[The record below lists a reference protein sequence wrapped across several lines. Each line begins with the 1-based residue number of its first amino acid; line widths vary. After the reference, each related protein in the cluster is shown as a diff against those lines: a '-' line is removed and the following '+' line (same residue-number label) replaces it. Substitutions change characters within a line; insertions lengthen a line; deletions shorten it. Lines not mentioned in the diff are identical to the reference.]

1 MTHSGNGFIENA
13 RVYGEKDK
21 ETRVSGAID
30 MKSFSKKTLVLG
42 VMLAVGATA
51 QAAYLG
57 QLQVTSQ
64 ASQNFQA
71 TFLVHDV
78 SPTGTSLTARLAPAE
93 TYAKYGITMPETAKG
108 LNLAL
113 IGKSP
118 LKLRITSK
126 HPAVERAFPL
136 LVELN
141 EGGHVTVR
149 QYNIHVGATG
159 SVEPVEV
166 VAMGAAPISSAAPV
180 TAKETPAVKPTAAPA
195 KAQVKS
201 ADDTMTPLERMQ
213 AKNYDL
219 SKPVLIEAGYTP
231 WSLGVLYQKRYPNAS
246 VNQVLVALA
255 IQNPEA
261 FPAGNVRQ
269 LKAGAKVT
277 APSASLVE
285 SINAQTAREIVQ
297 KGLSIDEVA
306 KRPAPID
313 RPKVQQRAPISRP
326 TPVKEP
332 EVTLPVKEEVKSVVQ
347 EPAPE
352 TANVAQNELTS
363 AQKAQQLAPV
373 KAVPPAA
380 EPAPEVVPPA
390 ETAAPEEPISPQ
402 DAMPT
407 LEIMTEESAPVEEE
421 SSSWFWYLL
430 IVLML
435 GAAGFIYWRTK
446 QGRYVDFQ
454 SFKRVMNKTK
464 SQVREEPVVHQAP
477 VARQAVQQQAPRT
490 VETVHHEAR
499 REEPAVA
506 QPNQVVQPAPVKP
519 AEAVVKAES
528 PAAAATA
535 NVFDLVADDE
545 PMPAESTKAQP
556 QASAVDDHG
565 MKDSLDMAR
574 SFISIG
580 AKNEAI
586 ALLQEVLQKG
596 SAADKAQAETLMKQV
611 HERG

>member
-1 MTHSGNGFIENA
+1 
-13 RVYGEKDK
+13 
-21 ETRVSGAID
+21 
-30 MKSFSKKTLVLG
+30 MKSFSKKALVLG
-42 VMLAVGATA
+42 VMLAVGAAA

-78 SPTGTSLTARLAPAE
+78 SPTGSSLTARLAPAE
-93 TYAKYGITMPETAKG
+93 TYSKYGITMPETAKG

-113 IGKSP
+113 INKSP
-118 LKLRITSK
+118 LTLRISSSR
-126 HPAVERAFPL
+126 PAVERAFPL

-149 QYNIHVGATG
+149 QYNIHIGATG

-166 VAMGAAPISSAAPV
+166 VSMTAAPITAATPV
-180 TAKETPAVKPTAAPA
+180 TKSAPEPKPAVKTASVAKSSAPATAA
-195 KAQVKS
+195 K
-201 ADDTMTPLERMQ
+201 TEMTPLERMQ

-219 SKPVLIEAGYTP
+219 SKPVLVEAGYTP

-255 IQNPEA
+255 IHNPEA

-297 KGLSIDEVA
+297 KGLSIEEVA
-306 KRPAPID
+306 QRPAPI
-313 RPKVQQRAPISRP
+313 
-326 TPVKEP
+326 KE
-332 EVTLPVKEEVKSVVQ
+332 VKEEAPKHKKPLPVIETAPAKPLPVTKEDTQSDVKAAESASAV
-347 EPAPE
+347 PAP
-352 TANVAQNELTS
+352 QSGDLTVTDM
-363 AQKAQQLAPV
+363 AQQPTENVPATSQAPLG
-373 KAVPPAA
+373 ATPENTAPALPPDEAQ
-380 EPAPEVVPPA
+380 ESV
-390 ETAAPEEPISPQ
+390 SPQ
-402 DAMPT
+402 EAMPT
-407 LEIMTEESAPVEEE
+407 LEIMTEEEVPVEEE
-421 SSSWFWYLL
+421 STSWFWYLL

-454 SFKRVMNKTK
+454 SFKRVMNKGKAPVHEEPTIRQAPQAPRAAQP
-464 SQVREEPVVHQAP
+464 SAPTSSFESVSHAPVREEPRVEPRPAVQSAP
-477 VARQAVQQQAPRT
+477 VAPTATVATAQKPASQQA
-490 VETVHHEAR
+490 A
-499 REEPAVA
+499 
-506 QPNQVVQPAPVKP
+506 
-519 AEAVVKAES
+519 S
-528 PAAAATA
+528 A

-545 PMPAESTKAQP
+545 PVQVQPAPT
-556 QASAVDDHG
+556 QAEHKVAAADDHG

-596 SAADKAQAETLMKQV
+596 SPADKAQAEALLKQV
-611 HERG
+611 HERA

>member
-1 MTHSGNGFIENA
+1 
-13 RVYGEKDK
+13 
-21 ETRVSGAID
+21 
-30 MKSFSKKTLVLG
+30 MKSFSKKALVLG
-42 VMLAVGATA
+42 VMLAVGAAA

-78 SPTGTSLTARLAPAE
+78 SPTGSSLTARLAPAE
-93 TYAKYGITMPETAKG
+93 TYSKYGITMPETAKG

-113 IGKSP
+113 INKSP
-118 LKLRITSK
+118 LTLRISSNR
-126 HPAVERAFPL
+126 PAVERAFPL

-149 QYNIHVGATG
+149 QYNIHIGATG

-166 VAMGAAPISSAAPV
+166 VSMTAAPITAATPV
-180 TAKETPAVKPTAAPA
+180 TKSAPEPKPAVKTTSVAKSSAPATAA
-195 KAQVKS
+195 K
-201 ADDTMTPLERMQ
+201 TEMTPLERMQ

-219 SKPVLIEAGYTP
+219 SKPVLVEAGYTP

-255 IQNPEA
+255 IHNPEA

-297 KGLSIDEVA
+297 KGLSIEEVA
-306 KRPAPID
+306 QRPAPI
-313 RPKVQQRAPISRP
+313 
-326 TPVKEP
+326 KE
-332 EVTLPVKEEVKSVVQ
+332 VKEEAPKHKKPLPVIETAPAKPLPVTKEDTQSDVKAAESASAV
-347 EPAPE
+347 PAP
-352 TANVAQNELTS
+352 QSGDLTVTDM
-363 AQKAQQLAPV
+363 AQQPTENVPATSEAPLE
-373 KAVPPAA
+373 ATPENTAPALQPDEA
-380 EPAPEVVPPA
+380 QESV
-390 ETAAPEEPISPQ
+390 SPQ
-402 DAMPT
+402 EAMPT
-407 LEIMTEESAPVEEE
+407 LEIMTEEEAPVEEE
-421 SSSWFWYLL
+421 STSWFWYLL

-454 SFKRVMNKTK
+454 SFKRVMNKGKAPVHEEPTIRQAP
-464 SQVREEPVVHQAP
+464 SVPRAAQPSAPTSSFESVSHAPVREEPRVEPRPAVQSAP
-477 VARQAVQQQAPRT
+477 VAPTATVATAQKPASQQA
-490 VETVHHEAR
+490 A
-499 REEPAVA
+499 
-506 QPNQVVQPAPVKP
+506 
-519 AEAVVKAES
+519 S
-528 PAAAATA
+528 A

-545 PMPAESTKAQP
+545 PVQVQPAPT
-556 QASAVDDHG
+556 QAEHKVAAADDHG

-596 SAADKAQAETLMKQV
+596 SPADKAQAEALLKQV
-611 HERG
+611 HERV

>member
-1 MTHSGNGFIENA
+1 
-13 RVYGEKDK
+13 
-21 ETRVSGAID
+21 
-30 MKSFSKKTLVLG
+30 MKSFSKKALVLG
-42 VMLAVGATA
+42 VMLAVGAAA

-78 SPTGTSLTARLAPAE
+78 SPTGSSLTARLAPAE
-93 TYAKYGITMPETAKG
+93 TYSKYGITMPETAKG

-113 IGKSP
+113 INKSP
-118 LKLRITSK
+118 LTLRISSSR
-126 HPAVERAFPL
+126 PAVERAFPL

-149 QYNIHVGATG
+149 QYNIHIGATG

-166 VAMGAAPISSAAPV
+166 VSMTAAPITAATPV
-180 TAKETPAVKPTAAPA
+180 TKSAPEPKPAVKTASVAKSSAPATAA
-195 KAQVKS
+195 K
-201 ADDTMTPLERMQ
+201 TEMTPLERMQ

-219 SKPVLIEAGYTP
+219 SKPVLVEAGYTP

-255 IQNPEA
+255 IHNPEA

-297 KGLSIDEVA
+297 KGLSIEEVA
-306 KRPAPID
+306 QRPAPI
-313 RPKVQQRAPISRP
+313 
-326 TPVKEP
+326 KE
-332 EVTLPVKEEVKSVVQ
+332 VKEEAPKHKKPLPVIETAPAKPLPVTKEDTQSDVKAAESASAV
-347 EPAPE
+347 PAP
-352 TANVAQNELTS
+352 QSGDLTVTDM
-363 AQKAQQLAPV
+363 AQQPTENVPATSQAPLE
-373 KAVPPAA
+373 ATPENTAPALQPDEA
-380 EPAPEVVPPA
+380 QESV
-390 ETAAPEEPISPQ
+390 SPQ
-402 DAMPT
+402 EAMPT
-407 LEIMTEESAPVEEE
+407 LEIMTEEEVPVEEE
-421 SSSWFWYLL
+421 STSWFWYLL

-454 SFKRVMNKTK
+454 SFKRVMNKGKAPVHEEPTIRQAPQAPRAAQP
-464 SQVREEPVVHQAP
+464 SAPTSSFESVSHAPVREEPRVEPRPAVQSAP
-477 VARQAVQQQAPRT
+477 VAPTATVATAQKPASQQA
-490 VETVHHEAR
+490 A
-499 REEPAVA
+499 
-506 QPNQVVQPAPVKP
+506 
-519 AEAVVKAES
+519 S
-528 PAAAATA
+528 A

-545 PMPAESTKAQP
+545 PVQVQPAPTQTEHKVA
-556 QASAVDDHG
+556 AADDHG

-596 SAADKAQAETLMKQV
+596 SPADKAQAEALLKQV
-611 HERG
+611 HERV

>member
-1 MTHSGNGFIENA
+1 
-13 RVYGEKDK
+13 
-21 ETRVSGAID
+21 
-30 MKSFSKKTLVLG
+30 MKSFSKKALVLG
-42 VMLAVGATA
+42 VMLAVGAAA

-78 SPTGTSLTARLAPAE
+78 SPTGSSLTARLAPAE
-93 TYAKYGITMPETAKG
+93 TYSKYGITMPETAKG

-113 IGKSP
+113 INKSP
-118 LKLRITSK
+118 LTLRISSNR
-126 HPAVERAFPL
+126 PAVERAFPL

-149 QYNIHVGATG
+149 QYNIHIGATG

-166 VAMGAAPISSAAPV
+166 VSMTAAPITAATPV
-180 TAKETPAVKPTAAPA
+180 TKSAPEPKPAVKTTSVAKSSAPATAA
-195 KAQVKS
+195 K
-201 ADDTMTPLERMQ
+201 TEMTPLERMQ

-219 SKPVLIEAGYTP
+219 SKPVLVEAGYTP

-255 IQNPEA
+255 IHNPEA

-297 KGLSIDEVA
+297 KGLSIEEVA
-306 KRPAPID
+306 QRPAPI
-313 RPKVQQRAPISRP
+313 
-326 TPVKEP
+326 KE
-332 EVTLPVKEEVKSVVQ
+332 VKEEAPKHKKPLPVIETAPAKPLPVTKEDTQSDVKAAESASAV
-347 EPAPE
+347 PAP
-352 TANVAQNELTS
+352 QSGDLTVTDM
-363 AQKAQQLAPV
+363 AQQPTENVPATSEAPLE
-373 KAVPPAA
+373 ATPENTAPALQPDEA
-380 EPAPEVVPPA
+380 QESV
-390 ETAAPEEPISPQ
+390 SPQ
-402 DAMPT
+402 EAMPT
-407 LEIMTEESAPVEEE
+407 LEIMTEEEVPVEEE
-421 SSSWFWYLL
+421 STSWFWYLL

-454 SFKRVMNKTK
+454 SFKRVMNKGKAPVHEEPTIRQAPQAPRAAQP
-464 SQVREEPVVHQAP
+464 SAPTSSFESVSHAPVREEPRVEPRPAVQSAP
-477 VARQAVQQQAPRT
+477 VAPTATVATAQKPASQQA
-490 VETVHHEAR
+490 A
-499 REEPAVA
+499 
-506 QPNQVVQPAPVKP
+506 
-519 AEAVVKAES
+519 S
-528 PAAAATA
+528 A

-545 PMPAESTKAQP
+545 PVQVQPAPTQTEHKVA
-556 QASAVDDHG
+556 AADDHG

-596 SAADKAQAETLMKQV
+596 SPADKAQAEALLKQV
-611 HERG
+611 HERV

>member
-1 MTHSGNGFIENA
+1 
-13 RVYGEKDK
+13 
-21 ETRVSGAID
+21 
-30 MKSFSKKTLVLG
+30 MKSFSKKALVLG
-42 VMLAVGATA
+42 VMLAVGAAA

-78 SPTGTSLTARLAPAE
+78 SPTGSSLTARLAPAE
-93 TYAKYGITMPETAKG
+93 TYSKYGITMPETAKG

-113 IGKSP
+113 INKSP
-118 LKLRITSK
+118 LTLRISSNR
-126 HPAVERAFPL
+126 PAAERAFPL

-149 QYNIHVGATG
+149 QYNIHIGATG

-166 VAMGAAPISSAAPV
+166 VSMTAAPITAATPV
-180 TAKETPAVKPTAAPA
+180 TKSAPEPKPAVKTASVAKSSAPATAA
-195 KAQVKS
+195 K
-201 ADDTMTPLERMQ
+201 TEMTPLERMQ

-219 SKPVLIEAGYTP
+219 SKPVLVEAGYTP

-255 IQNPEA
+255 IHNPEA

-297 KGLSIDEVA
+297 KGLSIEEVA
-306 KRPAPID
+306 QRPAPIKEV
-313 RPKVQQRAPISRP
+313 REEAPRHKKP
-326 TPVKEP
+326 
-332 EVTLPVKEEVKSVVQ
+332 LPVIETAPAKPLPVTKEDTQSNVKAAESASAL
-347 EPAPE
+347 PAP
-352 TANVAQNELTS
+352 QSGDLTVTDM
-363 AQKAQQLAPV
+363 AQQPTENVPATSEAPLE
-373 KAVPPAA
+373 ATPENTAPALQPDEA
-380 EPAPEVVPPA
+380 QESV
-390 ETAAPEEPISPQ
+390 SPQ
-402 DAMPT
+402 EAMPT
-407 LEIMTEESAPVEEE
+407 LEIMTEEEVPVEEE
-421 SSSWFWYLL
+421 STSWFWYLL

-454 SFKRVMNKTK
+454 SFKRVMNKGKAPVHEEPTIRQAPQAPRAAK
-464 SQVREEPVVHQAP
+464 PSAPTSSFESVSHAPVREEPRVEPRPVVQSAP
-477 VARQAVQQQAPRT
+477 VAPTATVAAAQKPASQQA
-490 VETVHHEAR
+490 A
-499 REEPAVA
+499 
-506 QPNQVVQPAPVKP
+506 
-519 AEAVVKAES
+519 S
-528 PAAAATA
+528 A

-545 PMPAESTKAQP
+545 PVQVQPAPT
-556 QASAVDDHG
+556 QAEHKVAAADDHG

-596 SAADKAQAETLMKQV
+596 SPADKAQAEALLKQV
-611 HERG
+611 HERV

>member
-1 MTHSGNGFIENA
+1 
-13 RVYGEKDK
+13 
-21 ETRVSGAID
+21 
-30 MKSFSKKTLVLG
+30 MKSFSKKALVLG

-78 SPTGTSLTARLAPAE
+78 SPTGSSLTARLAPAE
-93 TYAKYGITMPETAKG
+93 TYSKYGITMPETAKG

-113 IGKSP
+113 INKSP
-118 LKLRITSK
+118 LTLRISSSR
-126 HPAVERAFPL
+126 PAVERAFPL

-166 VAMGAAPISSAAPV
+166 VSMAAAPITTAAPV
-180 TAKETPAVKPTAAPA
+180 AKSAPESKPAVKTASSAKASVPAPA
-195 KAQVKS
+195 AK
-201 ADDTMTPLERMQ
+201 TEMTPLERMQ

-219 SKPVLIEAGYTP
+219 SKPVLVEAGYTP

-255 IQNPEA
+255 IHNPEA

-297 KGLSIDEVA
+297 KGLSIEEVA
-306 KRPAPID
+306 QRPAPIKEL
-313 RPKVQQRAPISRP
+313 RQEAPKHKKP
-326 TPVKEP
+326 
-332 EVTLPVKEEVKSVVQ
+332 LPSIQ
-347 EPAPE
+347 
-352 TANVAQNELTS
+352 T
-363 AQKAQQLAPV
+363 APV
-373 KAVPPAA
+373 KHLPVTKEEIQSDVKAA
-380 EPAPEVVPPA
+380 EPAPVTPAPQSGDLTATDKAQQPA
-390 ETAAPEEPISPQ
+390 ENISATSEAPVEAIPENPPSVSESVEAQESTSPQ
-402 DAMPT
+402 EAMPT
-407 LEIMTEESAPVEEE
+407 LEIMTEEEVPVEEE
-421 SSSWFWYLL
+421 STSWFWYLL

-454 SFKRVMNKTK
+454 SFKRVMNKGK
-464 SQVREEPVVHQAP
+464 APVHEEPTIRQAP
-477 VARQAVQQQAPRT
+477 QAPQAPRAAQPSAPT
-490 VETVHHEAR
+490 SSFESVSHAPH
-499 REEPAVA
+499 EEPRVEPRPA
-506 QPNQVVQPAPVKP
+506 VQPASVAPTATVAAAQKP
-519 AEAVVKAES
+519 AS
-528 PAAAATA
+528 QQAASA

-545 PMPAESTKAQP
+545 PVQVQPMPAQAEHKA
-556 QASAVDDHG
+556 AAADDHG

-596 SAADKAQAETLMKQV
+596 SPVDKAQAEALLKQV
-611 HERG
+611 HERA

>member
-1 MTHSGNGFIENA
+1 
-13 RVYGEKDK
+13 
-21 ETRVSGAID
+21 
-30 MKSFSKKTLVLG
+30 MKSFSKKALVLG
-42 VMLAVGATA
+42 VMLAVGAAA

-78 SPTGTSLTARLAPAE
+78 SPTGSSLTARLAPAE
-93 TYAKYGITMPETAKG
+93 TYSKYGITMPETAKG

-113 IGKSP
+113 INKSP
-118 LKLRITSK
+118 LTLRISSS

-149 QYNIHVGATG
+149 QYNIHIGATG

-166 VAMGAAPISSAAPV
+166 VSMTAAPITAATPV
-180 TAKETPAVKPTAAPA
+180 TKSAPEPKPAVKTASVAKSSAPATAA
-195 KAQVKS
+195 K
-201 ADDTMTPLERMQ
+201 TEMTPLERMQ

-219 SKPVLIEAGYTP
+219 SKPVLVEAGYTP

-255 IQNPEA
+255 IHNPEA

-297 KGLSIDEVA
+297 KGLSIEEVA
-306 KRPAPID
+306 QRPAPI
-313 RPKVQQRAPISRP
+313 
-326 TPVKEP
+326 KE
-332 EVTLPVKEEVKSVVQ
+332 VKEEAPKHKKPLPVIETAPAKPLPVTKEDTQSNVKAAESASAV
-347 EPAPE
+347 PAP
-352 TANVAQNELTS
+352 QSGDLTVTDM
-363 AQKAQQLAPV
+363 AQQPTENVPATSQAPLE
-373 KAVPPAA
+373 AT
-380 EPAPEVVPPA
+380 PEN
-390 ETAAPEEPISPQ
+390 AAPALQPDEAQESVSPQ
-402 DAMPT
+402 EAMPT
-407 LEIMTEESAPVEEE
+407 LEIMTEEEVPVEEE
-421 SSSWFWYLL
+421 STSWFWYLL

-454 SFKRVMNKTK
+454 SFKRVMNKGKAPVHEEPTIRQAPQAPRAAQP
-464 SQVREEPVVHQAP
+464 SAPTSSFESVSHAPVREEPRVEARPAVQSAP
-477 VARQAVQQQAPRT
+477 VAPTATVATAQKPASQQA
-490 VETVHHEAR
+490 A
-499 REEPAVA
+499 
-506 QPNQVVQPAPVKP
+506 
-519 AEAVVKAES
+519 S
-528 PAAAATA
+528 A

-545 PMPAESTKAQP
+545 PVQVQPAPT
-556 QASAVDDHG
+556 QAEHKVAAADDHG

-596 SAADKAQAETLMKQV
+596 SPADKAQAEALLKQV
-611 HERG
+611 HERV

>member
-1 MTHSGNGFIENA
+1 
-13 RVYGEKDK
+13 
-21 ETRVSGAID
+21 
-30 MKSFSKKTLVLG
+30 MKSFSKKALVLG
-42 VMLAVGATA
+42 VMLAVGAAA

-78 SPTGTSLTARLAPAE
+78 SPTGSSLTARLAPAE
-93 TYAKYGITMPETAKG
+93 TYSKYGITMPETAKG

-113 IGKSP
+113 INKSP
-118 LKLRITSK
+118 LTLRISSNR
-126 HPAVERAFPL
+126 PAVERAFPL

-141 EGGHVTVR
+141 EGGYVTVR
-149 QYNIHVGATG
+149 QYNIHIGATG

-166 VAMGAAPISSAAPV
+166 VSMTAAPITAATPV
-180 TAKETPAVKPTAAPA
+180 TKSTPEPKPAVKTASVAKSSAPATAA
-195 KAQVKS
+195 K
-201 ADDTMTPLERMQ
+201 TEMTPLERMQ

-219 SKPVLIEAGYTP
+219 SKPVLVEAGYTP

-255 IQNPEA
+255 IHNPEA

-297 KGLSIDEVA
+297 KGLSIEEVA
-306 KRPAPID
+306 QRPAPIKEV
-313 RPKVQQRAPISRP
+313 REEAPRHKKP
-326 TPVKEP
+326 
-332 EVTLPVKEEVKSVVQ
+332 LPVIETAPAKPLPVTKEDTQSDVKAAESASAV
-347 EPAPE
+347 PAP
-352 TANVAQNELTS
+352 QSGDLTVTDM
-363 AQKAQQLAPV
+363 AQQPTENVPATSQAPLE
-373 KAVPPAA
+373 ATPENTAPALQPDEA
-380 EPAPEVVPPA
+380 QESV
-390 ETAAPEEPISPQ
+390 SPQ
-402 DAMPT
+402 EAMPT
-407 LEIMTEESAPVEEE
+407 LEIMTEEEVPVEEE
-421 SSSWFWYLL
+421 STSWFWYLL

-454 SFKRVMNKTK
+454 SFKRVMNKGKAPVHEEPTIRQAPQAPRAAK
-464 SQVREEPVVHQAP
+464 PSAPTSSFESVSHAPVREEPRVEPRPAVQSAP
-477 VARQAVQQQAPRT
+477 VAPTATVATAQKPASQQA
-490 VETVHHEAR
+490 A
-499 REEPAVA
+499 
-506 QPNQVVQPAPVKP
+506 
-519 AEAVVKAES
+519 S
-528 PAAAATA
+528 A

-545 PMPAESTKAQP
+545 PVQVQPAPT
-556 QASAVDDHG
+556 QAEHKVAAADDHG

-596 SAADKAQAETLMKQV
+596 SPADKAQAEALLKQV
-611 HERG
+611 HERV

>member
-1 MTHSGNGFIENA
+1 
-13 RVYGEKDK
+13 
-21 ETRVSGAID
+21 
-30 MKSFSKKTLVLG
+30 MKSFSKKALVLG
-42 VMLAVGATA
+42 VMLAVGAAA

-78 SPTGTSLTARLAPAE
+78 SPTGSSLTARLAPAE
-93 TYAKYGITMPETAKG
+93 TYSKYGITMPETAKG

-113 IGKSP
+113 INKSP
-118 LKLRITSK
+118 LTLRISSSR
-126 HPAVERAFPL
+126 PAVERAFPL

-149 QYNIHVGATG
+149 QYNIHIGATG

-166 VAMGAAPISSAAPV
+166 VSMTAAPITAATPV
-180 TAKETPAVKPTAAPA
+180 TKSTPEPKPAVKTASVAKSSAPATAA
-195 KAQVKS
+195 K
-201 ADDTMTPLERMQ
+201 TEMTPLERMQ

-219 SKPVLIEAGYTP
+219 SKPVLVEAGYTP

-255 IQNPEA
+255 IHNPEA

-297 KGLSIDEVA
+297 KGLSIEEVA
-306 KRPAPID
+306 QRPAPI
-313 RPKVQQRAPISRP
+313 
-326 TPVKEP
+326 KE
-332 EVTLPVKEEVKSVVQ
+332 VKEEAPRHKKPLPVIETAPAKPLPVTKEDTQSNVKAAESASAL
-347 EPAPE
+347 PAP
-352 TANVAQNELTS
+352 QSGDLTVTDM
-363 AQKAQQLAPV
+363 AQQPMENVPATSQAPLE
-373 KAVPPAA
+373 ATPENTAPALQPDEA
-380 EPAPEVVPPA
+380 QESV
-390 ETAAPEEPISPQ
+390 SPQ
-402 DAMPT
+402 EAMPT
-407 LEIMTEESAPVEEE
+407 LEIMTEEEAPVEEE
-421 SSSWFWYLL
+421 STSWFWYLL

-454 SFKRVMNKTK
+454 SFKRVMNKGKAPVHEEPTIRQAPQAPRAAQP
-464 SQVREEPVVHQAP
+464 SAPTSSFESVSHAPVREEPRVEPRPAVQSAP
-477 VARQAVQQQAPRT
+477 VAPTATVATAQKPASQQA
-490 VETVHHEAR
+490 A
-499 REEPAVA
+499 
-506 QPNQVVQPAPVKP
+506 
-519 AEAVVKAES
+519 S
-528 PAAAATA
+528 A

-545 PMPAESTKAQP
+545 PVQAQP
-556 QASAVDDHG
+556 ASTQAEHKVAAADDHG

-596 SAADKAQAETLMKQV
+596 SPADKAQAEALLKQV
-611 HERG
+611 HERV

>member
-1 MTHSGNGFIENA
+1 
-13 RVYGEKDK
+13 
-21 ETRVSGAID
+21 
-30 MKSFSKKTLVLG
+30 MKSFSKKALVLG
-42 VMLAVGATA
+42 VMLAVGAAA

-78 SPTGTSLTARLAPAE
+78 SPTGSSLTARLAPAE
-93 TYAKYGITMPETAKG
+93 TYSKYGITMPETAKG

-113 IGKSP
+113 INKSP
-118 LKLRITSK
+118 LTLRISSNR
-126 HPAVERAFPL
+126 PAVERAFPL

-149 QYNIHVGATG
+149 QYNIHIGATG

-166 VAMGAAPISSAAPV
+166 VSMTAAPITAATPV
-180 TAKETPAVKPTAAPA
+180 TKSTPEPKPAVKTASVAKSSAPATAA
-195 KAQVKS
+195 K
-201 ADDTMTPLERMQ
+201 TEMTPLERMQ

-219 SKPVLIEAGYTP
+219 SKPVLVEAGYTP

-255 IQNPEA
+255 IHNPEA
-261 FPAGNVRQ
+261 FPAGDVRQ

-297 KGLSIDEVA
+297 KGLSIEEVA
-306 KRPAPID
+306 QRPAPIKEV
-313 RPKVQQRAPISRP
+313 RGEAPRHKKP
-326 TPVKEP
+326 
-332 EVTLPVKEEVKSVVQ
+332 LPVIETAPAKPLPVTKEDTQSNVKAAESASAL
-347 EPAPE
+347 PAPQSGDL
-352 TANVAQNELTS
+352 TATDM
-363 AQKAQQLAPV
+363 AQQPMENVPTTSQAPLE
-373 KAVPPAA
+373 ATPENTAPALQPDEA
-380 EPAPEVVPPA
+380 QESV
-390 ETAAPEEPISPQ
+390 SPQ
-402 DAMPT
+402 EAMPT
-407 LEIMTEESAPVEEE
+407 LEIMTEEEVPVEEE
-421 SSSWFWYLL
+421 STSWFWYLL

-454 SFKRVMNKTK
+454 SFKRVMNKGKAPVHEEPTIRQVPQAPRAAK
-464 SQVREEPVVHQAP
+464 PSAPTSSFESVSHAPVREEPRVEARPAVQSAP
-477 VARQAVQQQAPRT
+477 VAPTATVATAQKPASQQA
-490 VETVHHEAR
+490 A
-499 REEPAVA
+499 
-506 QPNQVVQPAPVKP
+506 
-519 AEAVVKAES
+519 S
-528 PAAAATA
+528 A

-545 PMPAESTKAQP
+545 PVQVQPAPT
-556 QASAVDDHG
+556 QAEHKVAAADDHG

-596 SAADKAQAETLMKQV
+596 SPADKAQAEALLKQV
-611 HERG
+611 HERV

>member
-1 MTHSGNGFIENA
+1 
-13 RVYGEKDK
+13 
-21 ETRVSGAID
+21 
-30 MKSFSKKTLVLG
+30 MKSFSQKALVLG

-78 SPTGTSLTARLAPAE
+78 SPTGSSLTARLAPAE
-93 TYAKYGITMPETAKG
+93 TYSKYGITMPETAKG

-113 IGKSP
+113 INKSP
-118 LKLRITSK
+118 LTLRISSSR
-126 HPAVERAFPL
+126 PAVERAFPL

-166 VAMGAAPISSAAPV
+166 VSMAAAPITTAAPV
-180 TAKETPAVKPTAAPA
+180 AKSTPESKPAVKTASSAKASVPAPA
-195 KAQVKS
+195 AK
-201 ADDTMTPLERMQ
+201 TEMTPLERMQ

-219 SKPVLIEAGYTP
+219 SKPVLVEAGYTP

-255 IQNPEA
+255 IHNPEA

-297 KGLSIDEVA
+297 KGLSIEEVA
-306 KRPAPID
+306 
-313 RPKVQQRAPISRP
+313 QRP
-326 TPVKEP
+326 TPIKELRQEAP
-332 EVTLPVKEEVKSVVQ
+332 KHKKPLPSIQ
-347 EPAPE
+347 
-352 TANVAQNELTS
+352 T
-363 AQKAQQLAPV
+363 APV
-373 KAVPPAA
+373 KHLPVTKEEIQSDVKAA
-380 EPAPEVVPPA
+380 EPAPVTPAPQSGDLTATDKAQQPA
-390 ETAAPEEPISPQ
+390 ENISATSEAPVEAIPENPPSVSASVEAQESTSPQ
-402 DAMPT
+402 EAMPT
-407 LEIMTEESAPVEEE
+407 LEIMTEEEVPVEEE
-421 SSSWFWYLL
+421 STSWFWYLL

-454 SFKRVMNKTK
+454 SFKRVMNKGK
-464 SQVREEPVVHQAP
+464 APVHEEPTIRQAP
-477 VARQAVQQQAPRT
+477 QAPQAPR
-490 VETVHHEAR
+490 
-499 REEPAVA
+499 VA
-506 QPNQVVQPAPVKP
+506 QPSAPTSSFESVSHAPHEEPRVEPRPAVQPASVAPTATVAAAQKP
-519 AEAVVKAES
+519 AS
-528 PAAAATA
+528 QQAASA

-545 PMPAESTKAQP
+545 PVQVQPTPAQAEHKA
-556 QASAVDDHG
+556 AAADDHG

-596 SAADKAQAETLMKQV
+596 SPVDKAQAEALLKQV
-611 HERG
+611 HERA

>member
-1 MTHSGNGFIENA
+1 
-13 RVYGEKDK
+13 
-21 ETRVSGAID
+21 
-30 MKSFSKKTLVLG
+30 MKSFSKKALVLG

-78 SPTGTSLTARLAPAE
+78 SPTGSSLTARLAPAE
-93 TYAKYGITMPETAKG
+93 IYSKYGITMPETAKG

-113 IGKSP
+113 INKSP
-118 LKLRITSK
+118 LTLRISSNR
-126 HPAVERAFPL
+126 PAVERAFPL

-149 QYNIHVGATG
+149 QYNIHIGATG

-166 VAMGAAPISSAAPV
+166 VSMTAAPITAATPV
-180 TAKETPAVKPTAAPA
+180 TKSAPEPKPAVKTASVAKSSAPATAA
-195 KAQVKS
+195 K
-201 ADDTMTPLERMQ
+201 TEMTPLERMQ

-219 SKPVLIEAGYTP
+219 SKPVLVEAGYTP

-255 IQNPEA
+255 IHNPEA

-297 KGLSIDEVA
+297 KGLSIEEVA
-306 KRPAPID
+306 QRPAPI
-313 RPKVQQRAPISRP
+313 
-326 TPVKEP
+326 KE
-332 EVTLPVKEEVKSVVQ
+332 VKEEAPKHKKPLPVIETAPAKPLPVTKEDTQSDVKAAESASAV
-347 EPAPE
+347 PAP
-352 TANVAQNELTS
+352 QSGDLTVTDM
-363 AQKAQQLAPV
+363 AQQPTENVPATSEAPLE
-373 KAVPPAA
+373 ATPENTAPALQPDEA
-380 EPAPEVVPPA
+380 QESV
-390 ETAAPEEPISPQ
+390 SPQ
-402 DAMPT
+402 EAMPT
-407 LEIMTEESAPVEEE
+407 LEIMTEEEVPVEEE
-421 SSSWFWYLL
+421 STSWFWYLL

-454 SFKRVMNKTK
+454 SFKRVMNKGKAPVHEEPTIRQAPQAPRAAQP
-464 SQVREEPVVHQAP
+464 SAPTSSFESVSHAPVREEPRVEPRPAVQSAP
-477 VARQAVQQQAPRT
+477 VAPTATVAAAQKPASQQA
-490 VETVHHEAR
+490 A
-499 REEPAVA
+499 
-506 QPNQVVQPAPVKP
+506 
-519 AEAVVKAES
+519 S
-528 PAAAATA
+528 A

-545 PMPAESTKAQP
+545 PVQVQPAPT
-556 QASAVDDHG
+556 QAEHKVAAADDHG

-596 SAADKAQAETLMKQV
+596 SPADKAQAEALLKQV
-611 HERG
+611 HERV

>member
-1 MTHSGNGFIENA
+1 
-13 RVYGEKDK
+13 
-21 ETRVSGAID
+21 
-30 MKSFSKKTLVLG
+30 MKSFSKKALVLG

-78 SPTGTSLTARLAPAE
+78 SPTGSSLTARLAPAE
-93 TYAKYGITMPETAKG
+93 TYLKYGITMPETAKG

-113 IGKSP
+113 INKSP
-118 LKLRITSK
+118 LTLRISSNR
-126 HPAVERAFPL
+126 PAVERAFPL

-166 VAMGAAPISSAAPV
+166 VSMAAAPITAATPV
-180 TAKETPAVKPTAAPA
+180 TKSAPESKPAVKNASAAKASVAAPA
-195 KAQVKS
+195 AK
-201 ADDTMTPLERMQ
+201 TEMTPLERMQ

-219 SKPVLIEAGYTP
+219 SKPVLVEAGYTP

-255 IQNPEA
+255 IHNPEA

-297 KGLSIDEVA
+297 KGLSIEEVA
-306 KRPAPID
+306 QRPAPI
-313 RPKVQQRAPISRP
+313 
-326 TPVKEP
+326 KE
-332 EVTLPVKEEVKSVVQ
+332 VKEEAPKHKKPLPVIETAPAKPLPVTKEDTQSNVKAAESASAV
-347 EPAPE
+347 PAP
-352 TANVAQNELTS
+352 QSGDLTVTDM
-363 AQKAQQLAPV
+363 AQQPTENVPATSQAPLE
-373 KAVPPAA
+373 ATPENTAPALQPDEA
-380 EPAPEVVPPA
+380 QESV
-390 ETAAPEEPISPQ
+390 SPQ
-402 DAMPT
+402 EAMPT
-407 LEIMTEESAPVEEE
+407 LEIMTEEEVPVEEE
-421 SSSWFWYLL
+421 STSWFWYLL

-454 SFKRVMNKTK
+454 SFKRVMNKGK
-464 SQVREEPVVHQAP
+464 APVHEEPTIRQAP
-477 VARQAVQQQAPRT
+477 QTPRAAQPSAPT
-490 VETVHHEAR
+490 SSFESVSHAPH
-499 REEPAVA
+499 EEPRVEPRPA
-506 QPNQVVQPAPVKP
+506 VQPASVAPTETVAAAQKP
-519 AEAVVKAES
+519 AS
-528 PAAAATA
+528 QQAASA

-545 PMPAESTKAQP
+545 PVQVQPTPA
-556 QASAVDDHG
+556 QAEQKVAAADDHG

-596 SAADKAQAETLMKQV
+596 SPADKAQAEALLKQV
-611 HERG
+611 HERV

>member
-1 MTHSGNGFIENA
+1 
-13 RVYGEKDK
+13 
-21 ETRVSGAID
+21 
-30 MKSFSKKTLVLG
+30 MKSFSQKALVLG

-78 SPTGTSLTARLAPAE
+78 SPTGSSLTARLAPAE
-93 TYAKYGITMPETAKG
+93 TYSKYGITMPETAKG

-113 IGKSP
+113 INKSP
-118 LKLRITSK
+118 LTLRISSSR
-126 HPAVERAFPL
+126 PAVERAFPL

-166 VAMGAAPISSAAPV
+166 VSMAAAPITTAAPV
-180 TAKETPAVKPTAAPA
+180 AKSTPESKPAVKTASSAKASVPAPA
-195 KAQVKS
+195 AK
-201 ADDTMTPLERMQ
+201 TEMTPLERMQ

-219 SKPVLIEAGYTP
+219 SKPVLVEAGYTP

-255 IQNPEA
+255 IHNPEA

-297 KGLSIDEVA
+297 KGLSIEEVA
-306 KRPAPID
+306 
-313 RPKVQQRAPISRP
+313 QRP
-326 TPVKEP
+326 TPIKELRQEAP
-332 EVTLPVKEEVKSVVQ
+332 KHKKPLPSIQ
-347 EPAPE
+347 
-352 TANVAQNELTS
+352 T
-363 AQKAQQLAPV
+363 APV
-373 KAVPPAA
+373 KHLPVTKEEIQSDVKAA
-380 EPAPEVVPPA
+380 EPAPVTPAPQSGDLTATDKAQQPA
-390 ETAAPEEPISPQ
+390 ENISATSEAPVEAIPENPPSVSESVEAQESTSPQ
-402 DAMPT
+402 EAMPT
-407 LEIMTEESAPVEEE
+407 LEIMTEEEVPVEEE
-421 SSSWFWYLL
+421 STSWFWYLL

-454 SFKRVMNKTK
+454 SFKRVMNKGK
-464 SQVREEPVVHQAP
+464 APVHEEPTIRQAP
-477 VARQAVQQQAPRT
+477 QAPQAPR
-490 VETVHHEAR
+490 
-499 REEPAVA
+499 VA
-506 QPNQVVQPAPVKP
+506 QPSAPTSSFESVSHAPHEEPRVEPRPAVQPASVAPTATVAAAQKP
-519 AEAVVKAES
+519 AS
-528 PAAAATA
+528 QQAASA

-545 PMPAESTKAQP
+545 PVQVQPTPAQAEHKA
-556 QASAVDDHG
+556 AAADDHG

-596 SAADKAQAETLMKQV
+596 SPVDKAQAEALLKQV
-611 HERG
+611 HERA

>member
-1 MTHSGNGFIENA
+1 
-13 RVYGEKDK
+13 
-21 ETRVSGAID
+21 
-30 MKSFSKKTLVLG
+30 MKSFSKKALVLG
-42 VMLAVGATA
+42 VMLAVGAAA

-78 SPTGTSLTARLAPAE
+78 SPTGSSLTARLAPVE
-93 TYAKYGITMPETAKG
+93 TYSKYGITMPETAKG

-113 IGKSP
+113 INKSP
-118 LKLRITSK
+118 LTLRISSNR
-126 HPAVERAFPL
+126 PAVERAFPL

-149 QYNIHVGATG
+149 QYNIHIGATG

-166 VAMGAAPISSAAPV
+166 VSMAAAPITAATPVAKSAPESKPASAAKASV
-180 TAKETPAVKPTAAPA
+180 PA
-195 KAQVKS
+195 S
-201 ADDTMTPLERMQ
+201 ATKTEMTPLERMQ

-219 SKPVLIEAGYTP
+219 SKPVLVEAGYTP

-255 IQNPEA
+255 IHNPEA

-297 KGLSIDEVA
+297 KGLSIEEVA
-306 KRPAPID
+306 QRPAPI
-313 RPKVQQRAPISRP
+313 K
-326 TPVKEP
+326 
-332 EVTLPVKEEVKSVVQ
+332 EVKQ
-347 EPAPE
+347 EAPKHKKPLPSIQ
-352 TANVAQNELTS
+352 T
-363 AQKAQQLAPV
+363 APV
-373 KAVPPAA
+373 KHLPVTKEEIQSDVKAA
-380 EPAPEVVPPA
+380 EPAPATPAPQNGDLTATDKAQQPA
-390 ETAAPEEPISPQ
+390 ENVSATSEAPVEAIPENPPSVSESVEAQESTSPQ
-402 DAMPT
+402 EAMPT
-407 LEIMTEESAPVEEE
+407 LEIMTEEEVPVEEE
-421 SSSWFWYLL
+421 STSWFWYLL

-454 SFKRVMNKTK
+454 SFKRVMNKGK
-464 SQVREEPVVHQAP
+464 APVHEEPTIRQAP
-477 VARQAVQQQAPRT
+477 QAPRAAQPSAPT
-490 VETVHHEAR
+490 SSFESVSHAPH
-499 REEPAVA
+499 EEPRVEQRPVA
-506 QPNQVVQPAPVKP
+506 VQPASV
-519 AEAVVKAES
+519 ASTATV
-528 PAAAATA
+528 AAAQKPVSQQAASA

-545 PMPAESTKAQP
+545 PVQVQPTPAQAEQKA
-556 QASAVDDHG
+556 AATDDHG

-596 SAADKAQAETLMKQV
+596 SPADKAQAEALLKQV
-611 HERG
+611 HERA

>member
-1 MTHSGNGFIENA
+1 
-13 RVYGEKDK
+13 
-21 ETRVSGAID
+21 
-30 MKSFSKKTLVLG
+30 MKSFSKKALVLG

-78 SPTGTSLTARLAPAE
+78 SPTGSSLTARLAPAE
-93 TYAKYGITMPETAKG
+93 TYSKYGITMPETAKG

-113 IGKSP
+113 INKSP
-118 LKLRITSK
+118 LTLRISSSR
-126 HPAVERAFPL
+126 PAVERAFPL

-166 VAMGAAPISSAAPV
+166 VSMSAAPITAAAPV
-180 TAKETPAVKPTAAPA
+180 AKSAPESKPAVKTASAAKASVPAPA
-195 KAQVKS
+195 AK
-201 ADDTMTPLERMQ
+201 TEMTPLERMQ

-219 SKPVLIEAGYTP
+219 SKPVLVEAGYTP

-255 IQNPEA
+255 IHNPEA

-297 KGLSIDEVA
+297 KGLSIEEVA
-306 KRPAPID
+306 QRPAPIKEV
-313 RPKVQQRAPISRP
+313 RQEAPKHKKP
-326 TPVKEP
+326 
-332 EVTLPVKEEVKSVVQ
+332 LPSIQ
-347 EPAPE
+347 
-352 TANVAQNELTS
+352 T
-363 AQKAQQLAPV
+363 APV
-373 KAVPPAA
+373 KHLPVTKEEIQSDVKAA
-380 EPAPEVVPPA
+380 EPAPVTPAPQSGDLTATDKAQQPA
-390 ETAAPEEPISPQ
+390 ENISATSEAPVEAIPENPPSVSESVEAQESTSPQ
-402 DAMPT
+402 EAMPT
-407 LEIMTEESAPVEEE
+407 LEIMTEEEVPVEEE
-421 SSSWFWYLL
+421 STSWFWYLL

-454 SFKRVMNKTK
+454 SFKRVMNKGK
-464 SQVREEPVVHQAP
+464 APIHEEPTIRQAP
-477 VARQAVQQQAPRT
+477 QAPRAAQAPT
-490 VETVHHEAR
+490 SSFESVSHAPH
-499 REEPAVA
+499 EEPRVEPRPA
-506 QPNQVVQPAPVKP
+506 VQPASVVPTATVTAAQKP
-519 AEAVVKAES
+519 AS
-528 PAAAATA
+528 QQAASA

-545 PMPAESTKAQP
+545 PVQVQPTPAQAEQKA
-556 QASAVDDHG
+556 AAADDHG

-596 SAADKAQAETLMKQV
+596 SPADKAQAEALLKQV
-611 HERG
+611 HERA

>member
-1 MTHSGNGFIENA
+1 
-13 RVYGEKDK
+13 
-21 ETRVSGAID
+21 
-30 MKSFSKKTLVLG
+30 MKSFSKKALVLG
-42 VMLAVGATA
+42 VMLAVGAAA

-78 SPTGTSLTARLAPAE
+78 SPTGSSLTARLAPAE
-93 TYAKYGITMPETAKG
+93 TYSKYGITMPETAKG

-113 IGKSP
+113 INKSP
-118 LKLRITSK
+118 LTLRISSNR
-126 HPAVERAFPL
+126 PAVERAFPL

-149 QYNIHVGATG
+149 QYNIHIGATG

-166 VAMGAAPISSAAPV
+166 VSMAAAPITAATPVTKSAPEPKPAAKTASVAKSSA
-180 TAKETPAVKPTAAPA
+180 PATAA
-195 KAQVKS
+195 K
-201 ADDTMTPLERMQ
+201 TEMTPLERMQ

-219 SKPVLIEAGYTP
+219 SKPVLVEAGYTP

-255 IQNPEA
+255 IHNPEA

-297 KGLSIDEVA
+297 KGLSIEEVA
-306 KRPAPID
+306 QRPAPI
-313 RPKVQQRAPISRP
+313 
-326 TPVKEP
+326 KE
-332 EVTLPVKEEVKSVVQ
+332 VKEEAPKHKKPLPVIETAPAKPLPVTKEDTQSDVKAAESASAV
-347 EPAPE
+347 PAP
-352 TANVAQNELTS
+352 QSGDLTVTDM
-363 AQKAQQLAPV
+363 AQQPTENVPATSEAPLEV
-373 KAVPPAA
+373 TPENTAPALQPDEA
-380 EPAPEVVPPA
+380 QESV
-390 ETAAPEEPISPQ
+390 SPQ
-402 DAMPT
+402 EAMPT
-407 LEIMTEESAPVEEE
+407 LEIMTEEEAPVEEE
-421 SSSWFWYLL
+421 STSWFWYLL

-454 SFKRVMNKTK
+454 SFKRVMNKGKAPVHEEPTIRQAPQAPRAAQP
-464 SQVREEPVVHQAP
+464 SAPTSSFESVSHAPVREEPRVEPRPAVQSAP
-477 VARQAVQQQAPRT
+477 VAPTATVATAQKPASQQA
-490 VETVHHEAR
+490 A
-499 REEPAVA
+499 
-506 QPNQVVQPAPVKP
+506 
-519 AEAVVKAES
+519 S
-528 PAAAATA
+528 A

-545 PMPAESTKAQP
+545 PVQVQPAPT
-556 QASAVDDHG
+556 QAEHKVAAADDHG

-596 SAADKAQAETLMKQV
+596 SPADKAQAEALLKQV
-611 HERG
+611 HERV

>member
-1 MTHSGNGFIENA
+1 
-13 RVYGEKDK
+13 
-21 ETRVSGAID
+21 
-30 MKSFSKKTLVLG
+30 MKSFSKKALVLG

-64 ASQNFQA
+64 ASQSFQA

-78 SPTGTSLTARLAPAE
+78 SPTGSSLTARLAPAE
-93 TYAKYGITMPETAKG
+93 TYSKYGITMPETAKG

-113 IGKSP
+113 INKSP
-118 LKLRITSK
+118 LTLRISSNR
-126 HPAVERAFPL
+126 PAVERAFPL

-149 QYNIHVGATG
+149 QYNIHIGATG

-166 VAMGAAPISSAAPV
+166 VSMAAAPITAAIPVAKSAPESKPSVKNASATKAPV
-180 TAKETPAVKPTAAPA
+180 STTAA
-195 KAQVKS
+195 K
-201 ADDTMTPLERMQ
+201 TEMTPLERMQ

-219 SKPVLIEAGYTP
+219 SKPVLVEAGYTP
-231 WSLGVLYQKRYPNAS
+231 WSLGVLYQKRYPHAS

-255 IQNPEA
+255 IHNPEA

-297 KGLSIDEVA
+297 KGLSIEEVA
-306 KRPAPID
+306 QRPAPI
-313 RPKVQQRAPISRP
+313 K
-326 TPVKEP
+326 
-332 EVTLPVKEEVKSVVQ
+332 EVKQ
-347 EPAPE
+347 EAPKHKKPLPSIQ
-352 TANVAQNELTS
+352 T
-363 AQKAQQLAPV
+363 APV
-373 KAVPPAA
+373 KHLPVTKEEIQSDVKAA
-380 EPAPEVVPPA
+380 EPAPITPAPQSGDLTATDKAQQPA
-390 ETAAPEEPISPQ
+390 ENLPVTSEAPVEAIPENPPSVSESVEAQESTSPQ

-407 LEIMTEESAPVEEE
+407 LEIMTEEEVPVEEE
-421 SSSWFWYLL
+421 STSWFWYLL

-454 SFKRVMNKTK
+454 SFKRVMNKGK
-464 SQVREEPVVHQAP
+464 APVHEEPTIRQAP
-477 VARQAVQQQAPRT
+477 QAPRAAQPSAPT
-490 VETVHHEAR
+490 SSFESVSHAPH
-499 REEPAVA
+499 EEPRVEPRPVA
-506 QPNQVVQPAPVKP
+506 VQPASV
-519 AEAVVKAES
+519 ASTATV
-528 PAAAATA
+528 AAAQKPVSQQAASA

-545 PMPAESTKAQP
+545 PVQVQPTPAQAEQKA
-556 QASAVDDHG
+556 AAADDHG

-596 SAADKAQAETLMKQV
+596 SPADKAQAEALLKQV
-611 HERG
+611 HERA

>member
-1 MTHSGNGFIENA
+1 
-13 RVYGEKDK
+13 
-21 ETRVSGAID
+21 
-30 MKSFSKKTLVLG
+30 MKSFSKKALVLG

-78 SPTGTSLTARLAPAE
+78 SPTGSSLTARLAPAE
-93 TYAKYGITMPETAKG
+93 TYSKYGITMPETAKG

-113 IGKSP
+113 INKSP
-118 LKLRITSK
+118 LTLRISSNR
-126 HPAVERAFPL
+126 PAVERAFPL

-149 QYNIHVGATG
+149 QYNIHIGATG

-166 VAMGAAPISSAAPV
+166 VSMAAAPITAATPVAKSAPES
-180 TAKETPAVKPTAAPA
+180 KPAVKTASAA
-195 KAQVKS
+195 KAS
-201 ADDTMTPLERMQ
+201 ATKTEMTPLERMQ

-219 SKPVLIEAGYTP
+219 SKPVLVEAGYTP

-255 IQNPEA
+255 IHNPEA

-297 KGLSIDEVA
+297 KGLSIEEVA
-306 KRPAPID
+306 QRPAPIKD
-313 RPKVQQRAPISRP
+313 VKQEAPKHKKP
-326 TPVKEP
+326 
-332 EVTLPVKEEVKSVVQ
+332 LPSIQ
-347 EPAPE
+347 
-352 TANVAQNELTS
+352 T
-363 AQKAQQLAPV
+363 APV
-373 KAVPPAA
+373 KHLPVTKEEIQSDVKAA
-380 EPAPEVVPPA
+380 EPAPITPAPQSGDLTATDKAQQPA
-390 ETAAPEEPISPQ
+390 ENVSATSEAPVEAIPENPPSVSESVEAQESTSPQ
-402 DAMPT
+402 EAMPT
-407 LEIMTEESAPVEEE
+407 LEIMTEEEVPVEEE
-421 SSSWFWYLL
+421 STSWFWYLL

-454 SFKRVMNKTK
+454 SFKRVMNKGK
-464 SQVREEPVVHQAP
+464 APVHEEPTIRQAP
-477 VARQAVQQQAPRT
+477 QAPRAAQPSAPT
-490 VETVHHEAR
+490 SSFESVSHAPH
-499 REEPAVA
+499 EEPRVEPRPA
-506 QPNQVVQPAPVKP
+506 VQPASVAPTATVAAAQKP
-519 AEAVVKAES
+519 AS
-528 PAAAATA
+528 QQAASA

-545 PMPAESTKAQP
+545 PVQVQPTPAQAEHKAT
-556 QASAVDDHG
+556 AADDHG

-596 SAADKAQAETLMKQV
+596 SPADKAQAEALLKQV
-611 HERG
+611 HERA

>member
-1 MTHSGNGFIENA
+1 
-13 RVYGEKDK
+13 
-21 ETRVSGAID
+21 
-30 MKSFSKKTLVLG
+30 MKSFSKKALVLG
-42 VMLAVGATA
+42 VMLAVGAAA

-78 SPTGTSLTARLAPAE
+78 SPTGSSLTARLAPAQ
-93 TYAKYGITMPETAKG
+93 TYSKYGITMPETAKG

-113 IGKSP
+113 INKSP
-118 LKLRITSK
+118 LTLRISSNR
-126 HPAVERAFPL
+126 PAVERAFPL

-149 QYNIHVGATG
+149 QYNIHIGATG

-166 VAMGAAPISSAAPV
+166 VSMAAAPITAATPV
-180 TAKETPAVKPTAAPA
+180 TKSAPEPKPAAKTASVAKSSVPATAA
-195 KAQVKS
+195 K
-201 ADDTMTPLERMQ
+201 TEMTPLERMQ

-219 SKPVLIEAGYTP
+219 SKPVLVEAGYTP
-231 WSLGVLYQKRYPNAS
+231 WSLGVLYQKRYPHAS

-255 IQNPEA
+255 IHNPEA

-297 KGLSIDEVA
+297 KGLSIEEVA
-306 KRPAPID
+306 QRPAPIKEV
-313 RPKVQQRAPISRP
+313 REEAPRHKKP
-326 TPVKEP
+326 
-332 EVTLPVKEEVKSVVQ
+332 LPVIETAPAKPLPVTKEDTQSNVKAAESASAV
-347 EPAPE
+347 PAP
-352 TANVAQNELTS
+352 QSGDLTVTDM
-363 AQKAQQLAPV
+363 AQQPTENVPATSEAPLE
-373 KAVPPAA
+373 ATPENTAPALQPNEA
-380 EPAPEVVPPA
+380 QESV
-390 ETAAPEEPISPQ
+390 SPQ
-402 DAMPT
+402 EAMPT
-407 LEIMTEESAPVEEE
+407 LEIMTEEEVPVEEE
-421 SSSWFWYLL
+421 STSWFWYLL

-454 SFKRVMNKTK
+454 SFKRVMNKGKAPVHEEPTIRQAPQAPRAAK
-464 SQVREEPVVHQAP
+464 PSAPTSSFESVSHAPVREEPRVEARPAVQSAP
-477 VARQAVQQQAPRT
+477 VAPTATVATAQKPASQQA
-490 VETVHHEAR
+490 A
-499 REEPAVA
+499 
-506 QPNQVVQPAPVKP
+506 
-519 AEAVVKAES
+519 S
-528 PAAAATA
+528 A

-545 PMPAESTKAQP
+545 PVQVQPAPT
-556 QASAVDDHG
+556 QAEHKVTAADDHG

-596 SAADKAQAETLMKQV
+596 SPADKAQAEALLKQV
-611 HERG
+611 HERV

>member
-1 MTHSGNGFIENA
+1 
-13 RVYGEKDK
+13 
-21 ETRVSGAID
+21 
-30 MKSFSKKTLVLG
+30 MKSLSKKALVLG
-42 VMLAVGATA
+42 VMLAVGAAA

-78 SPTGTSLTARLAPAE
+78 SPTGSSLTARLAPAE
-93 TYAKYGITMPETAKG
+93 TYSKYGITMPETAKG

-113 IGKSP
+113 INKSP
-118 LKLRITSK
+118 LTLRISSS

-149 QYNIHVGATG
+149 QYNIHIGATG

-166 VAMGAAPISSAAPV
+166 VSMTAAPITAATPV
-180 TAKETPAVKPTAAPA
+180 TKSAPEPKPAVKTASVAKSSAPATAA
-195 KAQVKS
+195 K
-201 ADDTMTPLERMQ
+201 TEMTPLERMQ

-219 SKPVLIEAGYTP
+219 SKPVLVEAGYTP

-255 IQNPEA
+255 IHNPEA

-297 KGLSIDEVA
+297 KGLSIEEVA
-306 KRPAPID
+306 QRPAPI
-313 RPKVQQRAPISRP
+313 
-326 TPVKEP
+326 KE
-332 EVTLPVKEEVKSVVQ
+332 VKEEAPKHKKPLPVIETAPAKPLPVTKEDTQSDVKAAESASAV
-347 EPAPE
+347 PAP
-352 TANVAQNELTS
+352 QSGDLTVTDM
-363 AQKAQQLAPV
+363 AQQPTEN
-373 KAVPPAA
+373 VPATS
-380 EPAPEVVPPA
+380 PAPLEATPENTAPA
-390 ETAAPEEPISPQ
+390 LQPDEAQESVSPQ
-402 DAMPT
+402 EAMPT
-407 LEIMTEESAPVEEE
+407 LEIMTEEEAPVEEE
-421 SSSWFWYLL
+421 STSWFWYLL

-454 SFKRVMNKTK
+454 SFKRVMNKGKAPVHEEPTIRQAPQAPRAAQP
-464 SQVREEPVVHQAP
+464 SAPTSSFESVSHAPVREEPRVEARPAVQSAP
-477 VARQAVQQQAPRT
+477 VAPTATVATAQKPASQQA
-490 VETVHHEAR
+490 A
-499 REEPAVA
+499 
-506 QPNQVVQPAPVKP
+506 
-519 AEAVVKAES
+519 S
-528 PAAAATA
+528 A

-545 PMPAESTKAQP
+545 PVQVQPAPT
-556 QASAVDDHG
+556 QAEHKVAAADDHG

-596 SAADKAQAETLMKQV
+596 SPADKAQAEALLKQV
-611 HERG
+611 HERV

>member
-1 MTHSGNGFIENA
+1 
-13 RVYGEKDK
+13 
-21 ETRVSGAID
+21 
-30 MKSFSKKTLVLG
+30 MKSFSKKALVLG
-42 VMLAVGATA
+42 VMLAVGAAA

-78 SPTGTSLTARLAPAE
+78 SPTGSSLTARLAPAE
-93 TYAKYGITMPETAKG
+93 TYSKYGITMPETAKG

-113 IGKSP
+113 INKSP
-118 LKLRITSK
+118 LTLRISSSR
-126 HPAVERAFPL
+126 PAVERAFPL

-149 QYNIHVGATG
+149 QYNIHIGATG

-166 VAMGAAPISSAAPV
+166 VSMTAAPITAATPV
-180 TAKETPAVKPTAAPA
+180 TKSAPEPKPAVKTASVAKSSAPA
-195 KAQVKS
+195 TVAK
-201 ADDTMTPLERMQ
+201 TEMTPLERMQ

-219 SKPVLIEAGYTP
+219 SKPVLVEAGYTP

-255 IQNPEA
+255 IHNPEA

-297 KGLSIDEVA
+297 KGLSIEEVA
-306 KRPAPID
+306 QRPAPI
-313 RPKVQQRAPISRP
+313 
-326 TPVKEP
+326 KE
-332 EVTLPVKEEVKSVVQ
+332 VKEEAPKHKKPLPVIETAPAKPLPVTKEDTQSDVKAAESAPAV
-347 EPAPE
+347 PAP
-352 TANVAQNELTS
+352 QSGDLTVTDM
-363 AQKAQQLAPV
+363 AQQPTENVPATSEAPLE
-373 KAVPPAA
+373 ATPENTAPALQPDEA
-380 EPAPEVVPPA
+380 QESV
-390 ETAAPEEPISPQ
+390 SPQ
-402 DAMPT
+402 EAMPT
-407 LEIMTEESAPVEEE
+407 LEIMTEEEAPVEEE
-421 SSSWFWYLL
+421 STSWFWYLL

-454 SFKRVMNKTK
+454 SFKRVMNKGKAPVHEEPTIRQAPQAPRAAQP
-464 SQVREEPVVHQAP
+464 SAPTSSFESVSHAPVREEPRVEPRPAVQSAP
-477 VARQAVQQQAPRT
+477 VAPTATVATAQKPASQQA
-490 VETVHHEAR
+490 A
-499 REEPAVA
+499 
-506 QPNQVVQPAPVKP
+506 
-519 AEAVVKAES
+519 S
-528 PAAAATA
+528 A

-545 PMPAESTKAQP
+545 PVQVQPAPT
-556 QASAVDDHG
+556 QAEHKVAAADDHG

-596 SAADKAQAETLMKQV
+596 SPADKAQAEALLKQV
-611 HERG
+611 HERA

>member
-1 MTHSGNGFIENA
+1 
-13 RVYGEKDK
+13 
-21 ETRVSGAID
+21 

-42 VMLAVGATA
+42 VMLAVGAAA

-64 ASQNFQA
+64 VSQNFQA

-78 SPTGTSLTARLAPAE
+78 SPTGSSLTARLAPAE
-93 TYAKYGITMPETAKG
+93 TYSKYGITMPETAKG

-113 IGKSP
+113 INKSP
-118 LKLRITSK
+118 LTLRISSSR
-126 HPAVERAFPL
+126 PAVERAFPL

-149 QYNIHVGATG
+149 QYNIHIGATG

-166 VAMGAAPISSAAPV
+166 VSMTAAPITAATPV
-180 TAKETPAVKPTAAPA
+180 TKSAPEPKPAVKTASVAKSSAPATAA
-195 KAQVKS
+195 K
-201 ADDTMTPLERMQ
+201 TEMTPLERMQ

-219 SKPVLIEAGYTP
+219 SKPVLVEAGYTP

-255 IQNPEA
+255 IHNPEA

-297 KGLSIDEVA
+297 KGLSIEEVA
-306 KRPAPID
+306 QRPAPIKEV
-313 RPKVQQRAPISRP
+313 REEAPRH
-326 TPVKEP
+326 KK
-332 EVTLPVKEEVKSVVQ
+332 TLPVIETAPAKPLPVTKEDTQSNVKAAESASAV
-347 EPAPE
+347 PAP
-352 TANVAQNELTS
+352 QSGDLTVTDM
-363 AQKAQQLAPV
+363 AQQPTENVPATSEAPLE
-373 KAVPPAA
+373 ATPENTAPALQPDEA
-380 EPAPEVVPPA
+380 QESV
-390 ETAAPEEPISPQ
+390 SPQ
-402 DAMPT
+402 EAMPT
-407 LEIMTEESAPVEEE
+407 LEIMTEEEAPVEEE
-421 SSSWFWYLL
+421 STSWFWYLL

-454 SFKRVMNKTK
+454 SFKRVMNKGKAPVHEEPTIRQAPQAPRAAQP
-464 SQVREEPVVHQAP
+464 SAPTSSFESVSHAPVREEHRVEPRPAVQSAP
-477 VARQAVQQQAPRT
+477 VAPTATVAAAQKPASQQA
-490 VETVHHEAR
+490 A
-499 REEPAVA
+499 
-506 QPNQVVQPAPVKP
+506 
-519 AEAVVKAES
+519 S
-528 PAAAATA
+528 A

-545 PMPAESTKAQP
+545 PVQVQPAPT
-556 QASAVDDHG
+556 QAEHKVAAADDHG

-596 SAADKAQAETLMKQV
+596 SPADKAQAEALLKQV
-611 HERG
+611 HERV

>member
-1 MTHSGNGFIENA
+1 
-13 RVYGEKDK
+13 
-21 ETRVSGAID
+21 

-42 VMLAVGATA
+42 VMLAVGAAA

-78 SPTGTSLTARLAPAE
+78 SPTGSSLTARLAPAE
-93 TYAKYGITMPETAKG
+93 TYSKYGITMPETAKG

-113 IGKSP
+113 INKSP
-118 LKLRITSK
+118 LTLRISSSR
-126 HPAVERAFPL
+126 PAVERAFPL

-149 QYNIHVGATG
+149 QYNIHIGATG

-166 VAMGAAPISSAAPV
+166 VSMTAAPITAATPV
-180 TAKETPAVKPTAAPA
+180 TKSAPEPKPAVKTASVAKSSAPATAA
-195 KAQVKS
+195 K
-201 ADDTMTPLERMQ
+201 TEMTPLERMQ

-219 SKPVLIEAGYTP
+219 SKPVLVEAGYTP

-255 IQNPEA
+255 IHNPEA

-297 KGLSIDEVA
+297 KGLSIEEVA
-306 KRPAPID
+306 QRPAPIKEV
-313 RPKVQQRAPISRP
+313 REEAPRH
-326 TPVKEP
+326 KK
-332 EVTLPVKEEVKSVVQ
+332 TLPVIETAPAKPLPVTKEDTQSNVKAAESASAV
-347 EPAPE
+347 PAP
-352 TANVAQNELTS
+352 QSGDLTVTDM
-363 AQKAQQLAPV
+363 AQQPTENVPATSEAPLE
-373 KAVPPAA
+373 ATPENTAPALQPDEA
-380 EPAPEVVPPA
+380 QESV
-390 ETAAPEEPISPQ
+390 SPQ
-402 DAMPT
+402 EAMPT
-407 LEIMTEESAPVEEE
+407 LEIMTEEEAPVEEE
-421 SSSWFWYLL
+421 STSWFWYLL

-454 SFKRVMNKTK
+454 SFKRVMNKGKAPVHEEPTIRQAPQAPRAAQP
-464 SQVREEPVVHQAP
+464 SAPTSSFESVSHAPVREEHRVEARPAVQSAP
-477 VARQAVQQQAPRT
+477 VAPTATVAAAQKPASQQA
-490 VETVHHEAR
+490 A
-499 REEPAVA
+499 
-506 QPNQVVQPAPVKP
+506 
-519 AEAVVKAES
+519 S
-528 PAAAATA
+528 A

-545 PMPAESTKAQP
+545 PVQVQPAPT
-556 QASAVDDHG
+556 QAEHKVAAADDHG

-596 SAADKAQAETLMKQV
+596 SPADKAQAEALLKQV
-611 HERG
+611 HERV

>member
-1 MTHSGNGFIENA
+1 
-13 RVYGEKDK
+13 
-21 ETRVSGAID
+21 
-30 MKSFSKKTLVLG
+30 MKSFSKKALVLG
-42 VMLAVGATA
+42 VMLAVGAAA

-78 SPTGTSLTARLAPAE
+78 SPTGSSLTARLAPAE
-93 TYAKYGITMPETAKG
+93 TYSKYGITMPETAKG

-113 IGKSP
+113 INKSP
-118 LKLRITSK
+118 LTLRISSSR
-126 HPAVERAFPL
+126 PAVERAFPL

-149 QYNIHVGATG
+149 QYNIHIGATG

-166 VAMGAAPISSAAPV
+166 VSMTAAPITAATPV
-180 TAKETPAVKPTAAPA
+180 TKSAPEPKPAVKTASVAKSSAPATAA
-195 KAQVKS
+195 K
-201 ADDTMTPLERMQ
+201 TEMTPLERMQ

-219 SKPVLIEAGYTP
+219 SKPVLVEAGYTP

-255 IQNPEA
+255 IHNPEA

-297 KGLSIDEVA
+297 KGLSIEEVA
-306 KRPAPID
+306 QRPAPI
-313 RPKVQQRAPISRP
+313 
-326 TPVKEP
+326 KE
-332 EVTLPVKEEVKSVVQ
+332 VKEE
-347 EPAPE
+347 APRHKKPLPVIE
-352 TANVAQNELTS
+352 TAPAKPLPVTKEDTQSNVKAAESASAVPALQSGDLTVTDM
-363 AQKAQQLAPV
+363 AQQPTENVPATSEAPLE
-373 KAVPPAA
+373 ATPENTAPALQPDEA
-380 EPAPEVVPPA
+380 QESV
-390 ETAAPEEPISPQ
+390 SPQ
-402 DAMPT
+402 EAMPT
-407 LEIMTEESAPVEEE
+407 LEIMTEEEVPVEEE
-421 SSSWFWYLL
+421 STSWFWYLL

-454 SFKRVMNKTK
+454 SFKRVMNKGKAPVHEEPTIRQAP
-464 SQVREEPVVHQAP
+464 SGLRAAQPSAPTSSFESVSHAPVREEPRVEERPAVQSAP
-477 VARQAVQQQAPRT
+477 VAPTATVATAQKPASQQA
-490 VETVHHEAR
+490 A
-499 REEPAVA
+499 
-506 QPNQVVQPAPVKP
+506 
-519 AEAVVKAES
+519 S
-528 PAAAATA
+528 A

-545 PMPAESTKAQP
+545 PVQVQPAPT
-556 QASAVDDHG
+556 QAEHKVAAADDHG

-596 SAADKAQAETLMKQV
+596 SPADKAQAEALLKQV
-611 HERG
+611 HERA

>member
-1 MTHSGNGFIENA
+1 
-13 RVYGEKDK
+13 
-21 ETRVSGAID
+21 

-42 VMLAVGATA
+42 VMLAVGAAA

-78 SPTGTSLTARLAPAE
+78 SPTGSSLTARLAPAE
-93 TYAKYGITMPETAKG
+93 TYSKYGITMPETAKG

-113 IGKSP
+113 INKSP
-118 LKLRITSK
+118 LTLRISSNR
-126 HPAVERAFPL
+126 PAVERAFPL

-149 QYNIHVGATG
+149 QYNIHIGATG

-166 VAMGAAPISSAAPV
+166 VSMTAAPITAATPV
-180 TAKETPAVKPTAAPA
+180 TKSAPEPKPAVKTASVAKSSAPATAA
-195 KAQVKS
+195 K
-201 ADDTMTPLERMQ
+201 TEMTPLERMQ

-219 SKPVLIEAGYTP
+219 SKPVLVEAGYTP

-255 IQNPEA
+255 IHNPEA

-297 KGLSIDEVA
+297 KGLSIEEVA
-306 KRPAPID
+306 QRPAPI
-313 RPKVQQRAPISRP
+313 
-326 TPVKEP
+326 KE
-332 EVTLPVKEEVKSVVQ
+332 VKEEAPKHKKPLPVIETAPAKPLPVTKEDTQSDVKAAESASAV
-347 EPAPE
+347 PAP
-352 TANVAQNELTS
+352 QSGDLTVTDM
-363 AQKAQQLAPV
+363 AQQPTENVPATSEAPLE
-373 KAVPPAA
+373 ATPENTAPALQPDEA
-380 EPAPEVVPPA
+380 QESV
-390 ETAAPEEPISPQ
+390 SPQ
-402 DAMPT
+402 EAMPT
-407 LEIMTEESAPVEEE
+407 LEIMTEEEVPVEEE
-421 SSSWFWYLL
+421 STSWFWYLL

-454 SFKRVMNKTK
+454 SFKRVMNKGKAPVHEEPTIRQAPQAPRAAQP
-464 SQVREEPVVHQAP
+464 SAPTSSFESVSHAPVREEHRVEERPAVQSAP
-477 VARQAVQQQAPRT
+477 VAPTATVAAAQKPASQQA
-490 VETVHHEAR
+490 A
-499 REEPAVA
+499 
-506 QPNQVVQPAPVKP
+506 
-519 AEAVVKAES
+519 S
-528 PAAAATA
+528 A

-545 PMPAESTKAQP
+545 PVQVQPAPT
-556 QASAVDDHG
+556 QAEHKVAAADDHG

-596 SAADKAQAETLMKQV
+596 SPADKAQAEALLKQV
-611 HERG
+611 HERV

>member
-1 MTHSGNGFIENA
+1 
-13 RVYGEKDK
+13 
-21 ETRVSGAID
+21 
-30 MKSFSKKTLVLG
+30 MKSFSKKALVLG
-42 VMLAVGATA
+42 VMLAVGAAA

-78 SPTGTSLTARLAPAE
+78 SPTGSSLTARLAPAE
-93 TYAKYGITMPETAKG
+93 TYSKYGITMPETAKG

-113 IGKSP
+113 INKSP
-118 LKLRITSK
+118 LTLRISSNR
-126 HPAVERAFPL
+126 PAAERAFPL

-149 QYNIHVGATG
+149 QYNIHIGATG

-166 VAMGAAPISSAAPV
+166 VSMTAAPITAATPVTKSAPEPKPAAKTASVAKSSA
-180 TAKETPAVKPTAAPA
+180 PATAA
-195 KAQVKS
+195 K
-201 ADDTMTPLERMQ
+201 TEMTPLERMQ

-219 SKPVLIEAGYTP
+219 SKPVLVEAGYTP

-255 IQNPEA
+255 IHNPEA

-297 KGLSIDEVA
+297 KGLSIEEVA
-306 KRPAPID
+306 QRPAPIKEIKEEA
-313 RPKVQQRAPISRP
+313 PKHKKP
-326 TPVKEP
+326 
-332 EVTLPVKEEVKSVVQ
+332 LPVIETAPAKPLPVTKEDTQSDVKAAESASAV
-347 EPAPE
+347 PAP
-352 TANVAQNELTS
+352 QSGDLTVTDM
-363 AQKAQQLAPV
+363 AQQPTENVPATSQAPLE
-373 KAVPPAA
+373 ATPENTAPALQPDEA
-380 EPAPEVVPPA
+380 QESV
-390 ETAAPEEPISPQ
+390 SPQ
-402 DAMPT
+402 EAMPT
-407 LEIMTEESAPVEEE
+407 LEIMTEEEVPVEEE
-421 SSSWFWYLL
+421 STSWFWYLL

-454 SFKRVMNKTK
+454 SFKRVMNKGKAPVHEEPTIRQAPQAPRAAK
-464 SQVREEPVVHQAP
+464 PSAPTSSFESVSHAPVREEPRVEARPAVQSAP
-477 VARQAVQQQAPRT
+477 VAPTATVAAAQKPASQQA
-490 VETVHHEAR
+490 A
-499 REEPAVA
+499 
-506 QPNQVVQPAPVKP
+506 
-519 AEAVVKAES
+519 S
-528 PAAAATA
+528 A

-545 PMPAESTKAQP
+545 PVQVQPAPT
-556 QASAVDDHG
+556 QAEHKVAAADDHG

-596 SAADKAQAETLMKQV
+596 SPADKAQAEALLKQV
-611 HERG
+611 HERA

>member
-1 MTHSGNGFIENA
+1 
-13 RVYGEKDK
+13 
-21 ETRVSGAID
+21 
-30 MKSFSKKTLVLG
+30 MKSFSKKALVLG
-42 VMLAVGATA
+42 VMLAVGAAA

-78 SPTGTSLTARLAPAE
+78 SPTGSSLTARLAPAE
-93 TYAKYGITMPETAKG
+93 TYSKYGITMPETAKG

-113 IGKSP
+113 INKSP
-118 LKLRITSK
+118 LTLRISSNR
-126 HPAVERAFPL
+126 PAVERAFPL

-149 QYNIHVGATG
+149 QYNIHIGATG

-166 VAMGAAPISSAAPV
+166 VSMAAAPITAATPVAKSAPES
-180 TAKETPAVKPTAAPA
+180 KPAVKTA
-195 KAQVKS
+195 S
-201 ADDTMTPLERMQ
+201 ATKTEMTPLERMQ

-219 SKPVLIEAGYTP
+219 SKPVLVEAGYTP

-255 IQNPEA
+255 IHNPEA

-297 KGLSIDEVA
+297 KGLSIEEVA
-306 KRPAPID
+306 QRPAPI
-313 RPKVQQRAPISRP
+313 
-326 TPVKEP
+326 KE
-332 EVTLPVKEEVKSVVQ
+332 VKEEAPKHKKPLPVIETAPAKPLPVTKEDTQSNVKAAESASAV
-347 EPAPE
+347 PAP
-352 TANVAQNELTS
+352 QSGDLTVTDM
-363 AQKAQQLAPV
+363 AQQPTENVPATSQSPLEATPENTAPALQPDEAQESV
-373 KAVPPAA
+373 
-380 EPAPEVVPPA
+380 
-390 ETAAPEEPISPQ
+390 SPQ
-402 DAMPT
+402 EAMPT
-407 LEIMTEESAPVEEE
+407 LEIMTEEEVPVEEE
-421 SSSWFWYLL
+421 STSWFWYLL

-454 SFKRVMNKTK
+454 SFKRVMNKGK
-464 SQVREEPVVHQAP
+464 APVHEEPTIRQAP
-477 VARQAVQQQAPRT
+477 QAPRAAQPSAPT
-490 VETVHHEAR
+490 SSFESVSHAPH
-499 REEPAVA
+499 EEPRVEPRPA
-506 QPNQVVQPAPVKP
+506 VQPASVAPTATVAAAQKP
-519 AEAVVKAES
+519 AS
-528 PAAAATA
+528 QQAASA

-545 PMPAESTKAQP
+545 PVQVQPTPA
-556 QASAVDDHG
+556 QAEQKVAAADDHG

-596 SAADKAQAETLMKQV
+596 SPTDKAQAEALLKQV
-611 HERG
+611 HERA

>member
-1 MTHSGNGFIENA
+1 
-13 RVYGEKDK
+13 
-21 ETRVSGAID
+21 
-30 MKSFSKKTLVLG
+30 MKSFSKKALVLG
-42 VMLAVGATA
+42 VMLAVGAAA

-78 SPTGTSLTARLAPAE
+78 SPTGSSLTARLAPAE
-93 TYAKYGITMPETAKG
+93 TYSKYGITMPETAKG

-113 IGKSP
+113 INKSP
-118 LKLRITSK
+118 LTLRISSSR
-126 HPAVERAFPL
+126 PAVERAFPL

-149 QYNIHVGATG
+149 QYNIHIGATG

-166 VAMGAAPISSAAPV
+166 VSMTAAPITAATPV
-180 TAKETPAVKPTAAPA
+180 TKSAPEPKPAVKTASVAKSSAPA
-195 KAQVKS
+195 SVAK
-201 ADDTMTPLERMQ
+201 TEMTPLERMQ

-219 SKPVLIEAGYTP
+219 SKPVLVEAGYTP

-255 IQNPEA
+255 IHNPEA

-297 KGLSIDEVA
+297 KGLSIEEVA
-306 KRPAPID
+306 QRPAPI
-313 RPKVQQRAPISRP
+313 
-326 TPVKEP
+326 KE
-332 EVTLPVKEEVKSVVQ
+332 VKEEAPKHKKPLPVIETAPAKPLPVTKEDTQSDVKAAESASAV
-347 EPAPE
+347 PAP
-352 TANVAQNELTS
+352 QSGDLTVTDM
-363 AQKAQQLAPV
+363 AQQPTENVPATSEAPLE
-373 KAVPPAA
+373 ATPENTAPALQPDEA
-380 EPAPEVVPPA
+380 QESV
-390 ETAAPEEPISPQ
+390 SPQ
-402 DAMPT
+402 EAMPT
-407 LEIMTEESAPVEEE
+407 LEIMTEEEAPVEEE
-421 SSSWFWYLL
+421 STSWFWYLL

-454 SFKRVMNKTK
+454 SFKRVMNKGKAPVHEEPTIRQAPQAPRAAQP
-464 SQVREEPVVHQAP
+464 SAPTSSFESVSHAPVREEPRVEPRPAVQSAP
-477 VARQAVQQQAPRT
+477 VAPTATVATAQKPASQQA
-490 VETVHHEAR
+490 A
-499 REEPAVA
+499 
-506 QPNQVVQPAPVKP
+506 
-519 AEAVVKAES
+519 S
-528 PAAAATA
+528 A

-545 PMPAESTKAQP
+545 PVQVQPAPT
-556 QASAVDDHG
+556 QAEHKVAAADDHG

-596 SAADKAQAETLMKQV
+596 SPADKAQAEALLKQV
-611 HERG
+611 HERA

>member
-1 MTHSGNGFIENA
+1 
-13 RVYGEKDK
+13 
-21 ETRVSGAID
+21 
-30 MKSFSKKTLVLG
+30 MKSFSKKALVLG
-42 VMLAVGATA
+42 VMLAVGAAA

-78 SPTGTSLTARLAPAE
+78 SPTGSSLTARLAPAE
-93 TYAKYGITMPETAKG
+93 TYSKYGITMPETAKG

-113 IGKSP
+113 INKSP
-118 LKLRITSK
+118 LTLRVSSNR
-126 HPAVERAFPL
+126 PAVERAFPL

-149 QYNIHVGATG
+149 QYNIHIGATG

-166 VAMGAAPISSAAPV
+166 VSMTAAPITAATPV
-180 TAKETPAVKPTAAPA
+180 TKSAPEPKPAVKTASVAKSSAPATAA
-195 KAQVKS
+195 K
-201 ADDTMTPLERMQ
+201 TEMTPLERMQ

-219 SKPVLIEAGYTP
+219 SKPVLVEAGYTP

-255 IQNPEA
+255 IHNPEA

-297 KGLSIDEVA
+297 KGLSIEEVA
-306 KRPAPID
+306 QRPAPI
-313 RPKVQQRAPISRP
+313 
-326 TPVKEP
+326 KE
-332 EVTLPVKEEVKSVVQ
+332 VKEEAPKHKKPLPVIETAPAKPLPVTKEDTQSDVKAAESASAV
-347 EPAPE
+347 PAP
-352 TANVAQNELTS
+352 QSGDLTVTDM
-363 AQKAQQLAPV
+363 AQQPTENVPATSQAPLE
-373 KAVPPAA
+373 ATPENTAPALQPDEA
-380 EPAPEVVPPA
+380 QESV
-390 ETAAPEEPISPQ
+390 SPQ
-402 DAMPT
+402 EAMPT
-407 LEIMTEESAPVEEE
+407 LEIMTEEEVPVEEE
-421 SSSWFWYLL
+421 STSWFWYLL

-454 SFKRVMNKTK
+454 SFKRVMNKGKAPVHEEPTIRQAPQVPRAAQP
-464 SQVREEPVVHQAP
+464 SAPTSSFESVSHAPVREEPRVEPRPAVQSAP
-477 VARQAVQQQAPRT
+477 VAPTATVAAAQKPASQQA
-490 VETVHHEAR
+490 A
-499 REEPAVA
+499 
-506 QPNQVVQPAPVKP
+506 
-519 AEAVVKAES
+519 S
-528 PAAAATA
+528 A

-545 PMPAESTKAQP
+545 PVQVQPAPT
-556 QASAVDDHG
+556 QAEHKVAAADDHG

-596 SAADKAQAETLMKQV
+596 SPADKAQAEALLKQV
-611 HERG
+611 HERV

>member
-1 MTHSGNGFIENA
+1 
-13 RVYGEKDK
+13 
-21 ETRVSGAID
+21 
-30 MKSFSKKTLVLG
+30 MKSFSKKALVLG
-42 VMLAVGATA
+42 VMFAVGAAA

-78 SPTGTSLTARLAPAE
+78 SPTGSSLTARLAPAE
-93 TYAKYGITMPETAKG
+93 TYSKYGITMPETAKG

-113 IGKSP
+113 INKSP
-118 LKLRITSK
+118 LTLRISSNR
-126 HPAVERAFPL
+126 PAVERAFPL

-149 QYNIHVGATG
+149 QYNIHIGATG

-166 VAMGAAPISSAAPV
+166 VSMTAAPITAATPVTKSAPEPKSAVKTASVAKSSA
-180 TAKETPAVKPTAAPA
+180 PATAA
-195 KAQVKS
+195 K
-201 ADDTMTPLERMQ
+201 TEMTPLERMQ

-219 SKPVLIEAGYTP
+219 SKPVLVEAGYTP

-255 IQNPEA
+255 IHNPEA

-297 KGLSIDEVA
+297 KGLSIEEVA
-306 KRPAPID
+306 QRPAPIKEV
-313 RPKVQQRAPISRP
+313 REEAPRHKKP
-326 TPVKEP
+326 
-332 EVTLPVKEEVKSVVQ
+332 LPVVETAPAKPLPVTKEDTQSNVKAAESASAV
-347 EPAPE
+347 PAP
-352 TANVAQNELTS
+352 QSGDLTVTDM
-363 AQKAQQLAPV
+363 AQQPTENVPATSEAPLE
-373 KAVPPAA
+373 ATPENTAPALQPDEA
-380 EPAPEVVPPA
+380 QESV
-390 ETAAPEEPISPQ
+390 SPQ
-402 DAMPT
+402 EAMPT
-407 LEIMTEESAPVEEE
+407 LEIMTEEEAPVEEE
-421 SSSWFWYLL
+421 STSWFWYLL

-454 SFKRVMNKTK
+454 SFKRVMNKGKAPVHEEPTIRQAPQAPRAAK
-464 SQVREEPVVHQAP
+464 PSAPTSSFESVSHAPVREEPRVEPRPAVQSAP
-477 VARQAVQQQAPRT
+477 VAPTATVATAQKPASQQA
-490 VETVHHEAR
+490 A
-499 REEPAVA
+499 
-506 QPNQVVQPAPVKP
+506 
-519 AEAVVKAES
+519 S
-528 PAAAATA
+528 A

-545 PMPAESTKAQP
+545 PVQVQPAPT
-556 QASAVDDHG
+556 QAEHKVAAADDHG

-596 SAADKAQAETLMKQV
+596 SPADKAQAEALLKQV
-611 HERG
+611 HERV

>member
-1 MTHSGNGFIENA
+1 
-13 RVYGEKDK
+13 
-21 ETRVSGAID
+21 
-30 MKSFSKKTLVLG
+30 MKSFSKKSLVLG
-42 VMLAVGATA
+42 VMLAIGATA

-64 ASQNFQA
+64 AGQNFQA

-93 TYAKYGITMPETAKG
+93 TYAKYGITMPQTAKG

-113 IGKSP
+113 ISKSP
-118 LKLRITSK
+118 LTLRITANR
-126 HPAVERAFPL
+126 PAVERAFPL

-141 EGGHVTVR
+141 EGGRVTVR
-149 QYNIHVGATG
+149 QYNIHIGATG

-166 VAMGAAPISSAAPV
+166 VAMGSAVATQAQPA
-180 TAKETPAVKPTAAPA
+180 TPPKATEKPAVREAKPVSQEA
-195 KAQVKS
+195 
-201 ADDTMTPLERMQ
+201 MTPLERMQ

-285 SINAQTAREIVQ
+285 SIDAQTAREIVQ
-297 KGLSIDEVA
+297 KGLNIEEVA
-306 KRPAPID
+306 QRPAPIEK
-313 RPKVQQRAPISRP
+313 PKAKKPAASVKPA
-326 TPVKEP
+326 PVKE
-332 EVTLPVKEEVKSVVQ
+332 VKESKEVK
-347 EPAPE
+347 E
-352 TANVAQNELTS
+352 
-363 AQKAQQLAPV
+363 APV
-373 KAVPPAA
+373 V
-380 EPAPEVVPPA
+380 EEVVPPPA
-390 ETAAPEEPISPQ
+390 AVTPPAAPQGDLTPADKAAEPDTSEAPSAVEPPPEPVAPNDATVTEQEPSPQ

-407 LEIMTEESAPVEEE
+407 LEIMTEEQAPVEEE

-454 SFKRVMNKTK
+454 SFKKVMNKGRAP
-464 SQVREEPVVHQAP
+464 VREEPVVRQAP
-477 VARQAVQQQAPRT
+477 RSQQAPQPSVARP
-490 VETVHHEAR
+490 VETINHAPR
-499 REEPAVA
+499 REEPRAA
-506 QPNQVVQPAPVKP
+506 VQPAPVKP
-519 AEAVVKAES
+519 APTVAAPQEPIKPVQ
-528 PAAAATA
+528 PAPSA

-545 PMPAESTKAQP
+545 PVEVKPAAVKAPEQPKAQP
-556 QASAVDDHG
+556 SVDDHG

-596 SAADKAQAETLMKQV
+596 SSADKAQAEALLKQI

>member
-1 MTHSGNGFIENA
+1 
-13 RVYGEKDK
+13 
-21 ETRVSGAID
+21 
-30 MKSFSKKTLVLG
+30 MKSFSKKALVLG
-42 VMLAVGATA
+42 VMLAVGAAA

-78 SPTGTSLTARLAPAE
+78 SPTGSSLTARLAPAE
-93 TYAKYGITMPETAKG
+93 TYSKYGITMPETAKG

-113 IGKSP
+113 INKSP
-118 LKLRITSK
+118 LTLRISSSR
-126 HPAVERAFPL
+126 PAVERAFPL

-149 QYNIHVGATG
+149 QYNIHIGATG

-166 VAMGAAPISSAAPV
+166 VSMTAAPITAATPVTKSAPEPKPATKTTSVAKSSA
-180 TAKETPAVKPTAAPA
+180 PATAA
-195 KAQVKS
+195 K
-201 ADDTMTPLERMQ
+201 TEMTPLERMQ

-219 SKPVLIEAGYTP
+219 SKPVLVEAGYTP

-255 IQNPEA
+255 IHNPEA

-297 KGLSIDEVA
+297 KGLSIEEVA
-306 KRPAPID
+306 QRPAPI
-313 RPKVQQRAPISRP
+313 
-326 TPVKEP
+326 KE
-332 EVTLPVKEEVKSVVQ
+332 VKEE
-347 EPAPE
+347 APRHKKPLPVIE
-352 TANVAQNELTS
+352 TAPAKPVPVTKEDTQSNVKAAESASAVPALQSGDLTVTDM
-363 AQKAQQLAPV
+363 AQQPTENVPATSEAPLE
-373 KAVPPAA
+373 AT
-380 EPAPEVVPPA
+380 PEN
-390 ETAAPEEPISPQ
+390 AAPALQPDEAQESVSPQ
-402 DAMPT
+402 EAMPT
-407 LEIMTEESAPVEEE
+407 LEIMTEEEVPVEEE
-421 SSSWFWYLL
+421 STSWFWYLL

-454 SFKRVMNKTK
+454 SFKRVMNKGKAPVHEEPTIRQAPQAPRAAQP
-464 SQVREEPVVHQAP
+464 SAPTSSFESVSHAPVREEHRVEERPAVQSAP
-477 VARQAVQQQAPRT
+477 VAPTATVAAAQKPASQQA
-490 VETVHHEAR
+490 A
-499 REEPAVA
+499 
-506 QPNQVVQPAPVKP
+506 
-519 AEAVVKAES
+519 S
-528 PAAAATA
+528 A

-545 PMPAESTKAQP
+545 PVQVQPVPTQAEHKVA
-556 QASAVDDHG
+556 AADDHG

-596 SAADKAQAETLMKQV
+596 SPADKAQAEALLKQV
-611 HERG
+611 HEHV